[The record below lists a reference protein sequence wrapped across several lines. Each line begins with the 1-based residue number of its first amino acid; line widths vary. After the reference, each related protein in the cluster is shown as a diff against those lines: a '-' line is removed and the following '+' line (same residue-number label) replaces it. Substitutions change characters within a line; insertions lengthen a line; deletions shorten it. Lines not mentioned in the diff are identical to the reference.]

1 MTSHGRNRF
10 KAIEG
15 GTMVALIQPAAGSL
29 QTHLRSNYFS
39 HPGDAS
45 GALAGPRELLSLH
58 HPRVPRLLHEQDGRF
73 GFFRAREFC
82 GEEILTLTW
91 ALDPAAF
98 QVHVTVHAHCEGS
111 VQGRATDVGAS
122 HRSRC
127 RRSWRSLSRTD
138 KYIYFTIN
146 TIYIYNSK

>member
-1 MTSHGRNRF
+1 
-10 KAIEG
+10 
-15 GTMVALIQPAAGSL
+15 MVALIQPAAGSL

-73 GFFRAREFC
+73 GFFNSCRIRAREFC
-82 GEEILTLTW
+82 EEEILTLTW

-122 HRSRC
+122 HWSRC
-127 RRSWRSLSRTD
+127 RRHGVLCRTD
-138 KYIYFTIN
+138 TCIFLQSILYIFIRV
-146 TIYIYNSK
+146 NSIW